1 MLLKSI
7 IDSIESVA
15 PRSAQ
20 ESWDNS
26 GMQVGDTGRDIQSV
40 LLTTDVTT
48 DVVDEAIMLGCQLII
63 SHHPLLFHGLK
74 QVCGQTP
81 QARIVEKAIKHDI
94 AIYSAHTS
102 LDSVPGGINTRLAD
116 ILGLQDY
123 RVLQPSGRS
132 DSAGGLAGNA
142 GLTAQAVGLGVI
154 GSFPEPMPFDSFLKH
169 VRARLDTT
177 YIRYSLPHLSPFT
190 FHLSPFTFQFSVS
203 KVALCGGSGAEFI
216 PEAIAQGAD
225 VYLTADVKYH
235 EFQEAD
241 GRIAI
246 VDIDHWVSEKHARDI
261 FRDLLAP
268 LAPQGLTCYISEK
281 DHTPIHIY

>member
-1 MLLKSI
+1 
-7 IDSIESVA
+7 
-15 PRSAQ
+15 
-20 ESWDNS
+20 
-26 GMQVGDTGRDIQSV
+26 MQVGDTGRDIQSV

-102 LDSVPGGINTRLAD
+102 LDSVQGGINTRLAD
-116 ILGLQDY
+116 LLGLANVTPL
-123 RVLQPSGRS
+123 RPSVSGFS
-132 DSAGGLAGNA
+132 F
-142 GLTAQAVGLGVI
+142 LGVI
-154 GSFPEPMPFDSFLKH
+154 GSLPEPMPFDSFLKR

-177 YIRYSLPHLSPFT
+177 YIRYSLP
-190 FHLSPFTFQFSVS
+190 QFSILNS
-203 KVALCGGSGAEFI
+203 QFSIKKVALCGGSGAEFI

-281 DHTPIHIY
+281 DHTPVYCLT

>member
-1 MLLKSI
+1 
-7 IDSIESVA
+7 
-15 PRSAQ
+15 
-20 ESWDNS
+20 
-26 GMQVGDTGRDIQSV
+26 MQVGDTGRDIQSI

-102 LDSVPGGINTRLAD
+102 LDSVQGGINTRLAD
-116 ILGLQDY
+116 LLGLANVTPL
-123 RVLQPSGRS
+123 RPSVSGFS
-132 DSAGGLAGNA
+132 F
-142 GLTAQAVGLGVI
+142 LGVI

-177 YIRYSLPHLSPFT
+177 YIRYTLPNLSPFT

-261 FRDLLAP
+261 FRDILAP

-281 DHTPIHIY
+281 DRTPIHIY